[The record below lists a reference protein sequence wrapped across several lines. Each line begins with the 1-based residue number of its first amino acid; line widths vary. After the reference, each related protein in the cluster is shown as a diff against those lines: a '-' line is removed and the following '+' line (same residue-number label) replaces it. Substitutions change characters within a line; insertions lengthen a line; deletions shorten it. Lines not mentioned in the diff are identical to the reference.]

1 MEHGTSM
8 DTMVNHEKITL
19 KCGNMV
25 YFLIYDL
32 SG

>member
-1 MEHGTSM
+1 M
-8 DTMVNHEKITL
+8 DTMVNHARFMVNHEKITL

-25 YFLIYDL
+25 YLIYDL